1 MQKLMRLFC
10 LLAVISLP
18 LFGGTRD
25 KLTILKNDIERIV
38 HHAEKGAVVGIDV
51 VSVNT
56 NERLY
61 SRNHKQR
68 FIPASLIKV
77 LTLGAALDLLGMDYT
92 YKTGI
97 YTDGK
102 IEDGVLHGN
111 LYLKGSGDPS
121 FVTSDL
127 EHIVKQLHM
136 IGIEEVK
143 GSLVVDASAFDSTAL
158 APGWMVEDTKFVSSA
173 IPSALSVNQSCF
185 DIWIRPASNASAP
198 AVILSDLPS
207 VDLPFLIDNQTL
219 TLASIQD
226 NKRLEITTDHKDR
239 QSVIRIAGNL
249 SLQSAPQLRRVP
261 IKDPALMTG
270 AIVKELFKRHQIVFR
285 GTVQEGMTPVNAL
298 VLAEHSSDSLLSI
311 GQKMCKE
318 SDNFFAHCMFKTLGK
333 EIQGPPGSWQ
343 SGSQVLREFLANKV
357 RLEPSD
363 MVLLDGSGL
372 SRYNLMTP
380 TQIVEF
386 LTWAHHN
393 ISIGSEFKTTLSIA
407 GIDGT
412 LKNRLALL
420 QGKLR
425 AKTGTM
431 TGVSNLCGYVF
442 TKDGEE
448 LAFTIMVNG
457 STKESTELREK
468 LIDPICMELANFS
481 RR

>member
-1 MQKLMRLFC
+1 MRRLTNLLC
-10 LLAVISLP
+10 LITFLYIP
-18 LFGGTRD
+18 LFAGTRD
-25 KLTILKNDIERIV
+25 KLTILKNDIERII

-51 VSVNT
+51 VSVKT
-56 NERLY
+56 NERIY
-61 SRNHKQR
+61 SKNHKQR
-68 FIPASLIKV
+68 FIPASLIKI
-77 LTLGAALDLLGMDYT
+77 LTLGAALDILGIDYA

-102 IEDGVLHGN
+102 IEDGILHGN

-121 FVTSDL
+121 LVTNDL
-127 EHIVKQLHM
+127 EHLVKNLHM

-158 APGWMVEDTKFVSSA
+158 APGWMVEDTTFVSSA
-173 IPSALSVNQSCF
+173 VPSALSINQSCF
-185 DIWIRPASNASAP
+185 DIWIRPANAESAP
-198 AVILSDLPS
+198 AVVLSDLPN
-207 VDLPFLIDNQTL
+207 VELPFLIDNQTL
-219 TLASIQD
+219 TLSNIQD
-226 NKRLEITTDHKDR
+226 SKQLEITTDNKGK
-239 QSVIRIAGNL
+239 QAVIRIAGNL
-249 SLQSAPQLRRVP
+249 NLQSAPQLRRVP
-261 IKDPALMTG
+261 IKDPAIMAG
-270 AIVKELFKRHQIVFR
+270 SIIKEFFKRHQMTFR
-285 GTVQEGMTPVNAL
+285 GAVQEGMTPVNAL

-318 SDNFFAHCMFKTLGK
+318 SDNFFAHCLFKTLGK
-333 EIQGPPGSWQ
+333 EVQGPPGSWQ
-343 SGSQVLREFLANKV
+343 SGSQALREFLANKV

-380 TQIVEF
+380 AQIVEF
-386 LTWAHHN
+386 LSWAHHN
-393 ISIGSEFKTTLSIA
+393 VSIGSEFKTTFSMA

-412 LKNRLALL
+412 LKNRLQPL

-457 STKESTELREK
+457 STKESKEIYK
-468 LIDPICMELANFS
+468 QLIDPICMELANFT